1 MKRPFPEAL
10 FCYYNNYRD
19 KSVKLHDI
27 GPDHMK
33 KLKVLVDYGLDID
46 DGSKRLS
53 SCEDAA
59 KKIVG
64 RKGQVPEVNYN
75 NAEISLA
82 MMSDIDRHGAEALS
96 RWKNPQQYYA
106 EYKEK
111 REKESAERQRQQEI
125 AQERLKAKKQAVSSY
140 IASRPD
146 LSKALNEVVKIGAER
161 EAVYSFISK
170 NGFGRLCETGRNNTF
185 YQSKTCLSEWK
196 VVRRQASSHYSSL
209 DSAYKKQ
216 RDWFAGLFG
225 QNASVAAAVVDD
237 RAARTPSDKT
247 VKQQYAP
254 IEQQLIRITE
264 SEARSERAES
274 RRREQQQMA
283 DFMNHIQT
291 TFERTNRMLDR
302 NMAQTHRVVN
312 QAYASQRVRDVST
325 GSGYRVHRAP
335 AMRDLNKEL
344 EEIDRSFDVSASE
357 RSGEKDSRQ
366 VAAGG
371 AASSSNAG
379 KKECVARSEST
390 GPKPNVPKRY
400 CQYVFADYTDN
411 ASFSLEDYG
420 NEFME
425 ESHSEESAKET
436 LAFELLQQAKKQ
448 CKSKGYSRVHHN
460 ETYEFNEVAVT
471 VGQCKENN
479 RLGSTFY
486 ICGGTASFICAR

>member
-1 MKRPFPEAL
+1 MHKCREKIKSNIEYLDEAKGL
-10 FCYYNNYRD
+10 KSSSMTVVVLGGKEGID
-19 KSVKLHDI
+19 KSLIQARKNILLLEDI
-27 GPDHMK
+27 EKYGQKKAFSLWENPDQYFAVAM
-33 KLKVLVDYGLDID
+33 
-46 DGSKRLS
+46 
-53 SCEDAA
+53 E
-59 KKIVG
+59 
-64 RKGQVPEVNYN
+64 RKE
-75 NAEISLA
+75 
-82 MMSDIDRHGAEALS
+82 
-96 RWKNPQQYYA
+96 
-106 EYKEK
+106 
-111 REKESAERQRQQEI
+111 REEAERKRQQEI
-125 AQERLKAKKQAVSSY
+125 AREKFKAKKQAISSY

-146 LSKALNEVVKIGAER
+146 LNQAMHEVVKIGAER
-161 EAVYSFISK
+161 KAVSSFISK
-170 NGFGRLCETGRNNTF
+170 NGFGGLCETGRNNTF
-185 YQSKTCLSEWK
+185 YQSKTCLSEWE
-196 VVRRQASSHYSSL
+196 VVRGQARSHKSSL
-209 DSAYKKQ
+209 DAAYKKQ

-225 QNASVAAAVVDD
+225 QNAGIAATIVDD
-237 RAARTPSDKT
+237 RVARTPSDKT

-264 SEARSERAES
+264 SEARAERAES

-291 TFERTNRMLDR
+291 TFDRTNRMLDR

-366 VAAGG
+366 VEAGG

-390 GPKPNVPKRY
+390 GLKPNVPKRY

-411 ASFSLEDYG
+411 ASVSLDDYSS
-420 NEFME
+420 EFMK
-425 ESHSEESAKET
+425 ESHSKESAKET

-448 CKSKGYSRVHHN
+448 CTSKGYSRIHHN
-460 ETYEFNEVAVT
+460 DTYEFNEVAVT

-479 RLGSTFY
+479 RMGSTFY
-486 ICGGTASFICAR
+486 LCGGTASFICARSD